1 VLADEVA
8 FWFTGTDFA
17 NPDTEILTAVRP
29 GLLTTRGP
37 LLMISSVYAQTGEL
51 YDAFKKYYGAA
62 GPPDILVAY
71 GTSRDFNP
79 SLDQAEIDRAIERDS
94 ARNRAEYLSE
104 WRSDVEGFIPRE
116 IVEACVGDYYELP
129 PEPGISYRCFGDAA
143 SGVPDGDS
151 YAAAIGHKRGD
162 EVIIDAI
169 REVRPPFS
177 PAEVIN
183 TVLLP
188 LCRSYGVHAVT
199 FDNYAA
205 GFAQNL
211 VRNAGLVFDP
221 AKKHKSE
228 LFLDPFLPLLN
239 SRKLRL
245 PRNERAIN
253 QICSLERSSQRSG
266 RDQVSHPLNG
276 RDDVANVIAGAAE
289 LAHNYTLFDTSWSF
303 VDGVPPTNE
312 TDAERKQRESDENFR
327 WRLGNYMR
335 SISSAGSIYIP
346 GSGGIIDWQR
356 LPRQFWW

>member
-1 VLADEVA
+1 MITSRASYTRYSSLLLAD
-8 FWFTGTDFA
+8 FA
-17 NPDTEILTAVRP
+17 SCGDLVSAWRKALAWRMSRASSRAKSSKPVSVIITNCRP
-29 GLLTTRGP
+29 
-37 LLMISSVYAQTGEL
+37 
-51 YDAFKKYYGAA
+51 
-62 GPPDILVAY
+62 
-71 GTSRDFNP
+71 SRA
-79 SLDQAEIDRAIERDS
+79 SAI
-94 ARNRAEYLSE
+94 
-104 WRSDVEGFIPRE
+104 
-116 IVEACVGDYYELP
+116 
-129 PEPGISYRCFGDAA
+129 AA
-143 SGVPDGDS
+143 SAMPRPVCPDGDS
-151 YAAAIGHKRGD
+151 YAAAIGHKLGD
-162 EVIIDAI
+162 EVIISAI

-188 LCRSYGVHAVT
+188 LCKAYGLHSVT

-211 VRNAGLVFDP
+211 VRNAGLAFDP

-239 SRKLRL
+239 SRKIRL

-266 RDQVSHPLNG
+266 RDQISAETHG
-276 RDDVANVIAGAAE
+276 HDDIANVIAGVAE

-303 VDGVPPTNE
+303 VGPTNE

-335 SISSAGSIYIP
+335 SIGAG
-346 GSGGIIDWQR
+346 W
-356 LPRQFWW
+356 

>member
-29 GLLTTRGP
+29 GLLATRGP

-51 YDAFKKYYGAA
+51 YDAFKKYYGPTSPAT
-62 GPPDILVAY
+62 ILVAH
-71 GTSRDFNP
+71 GSSRDFNP
-79 SLDQAEIDRAIERDS
+79 SLDQAEIDRALERDPV
-94 ARNRAEYLSE
+94 RNRAEYLSE
-104 WRSDVEGFIPRE
+104 WRSDVSGFIPRE
-116 IVEACVGDYYELP
+116 IVEACVGDYHELP

-151 YAAAIGHKRGD
+151 YTAAISHKRGD
-162 EVIIDAI
+162 EVIISAI
-169 REVRPPFS
+169 GEVRPPFS
-177 PAEVIN
+177 PADVIN

-188 LCRSYGVHAVT
+188 LCRAYNVHAVT

-211 VRNAGLVFDP
+211 VRSAGLGFDP

-253 QICSLERSSQRSG
+253 QICALERSTQRSG
-266 RDQVSHPLNG
+266 RDQIGPAHNG
-276 RDDVANVIAGAAE
+276 HDDIANVIAGAAE

-303 VDGVPPTNE
+303 VDGTPYE
-312 TDAERKQRESDENFR
+312 TDAERKQHESDENFR
-327 WRLGNYMR
+327 WRLGNYMQ
-335 SISSAGSIYIP
+335 SIGAG
-346 GSGGIIDWQR
+346 W
-356 LPRQFWW
+356 